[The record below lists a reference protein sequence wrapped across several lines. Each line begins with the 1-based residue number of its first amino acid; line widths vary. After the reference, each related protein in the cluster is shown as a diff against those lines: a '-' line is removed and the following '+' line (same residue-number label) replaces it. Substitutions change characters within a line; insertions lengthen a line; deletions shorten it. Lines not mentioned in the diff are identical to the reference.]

1 LLAKA
6 DRATFTFQKGCGK
19 MKRLFF
25 LGWLTYLFI
34 ALFTEDLHAFLYNHE
49 INFLFNPHPNLT
61 DLFADS
67 FHDTPF
73 YYLAKSGHIFMFA
86 VLVLLL
92 YSNCRRLGVTILVGI
107 VLAIGS
113 EVLQLFFNRT
123 GRVLD
128 MFIDG
133 IGIMLGVVLLV
144 VYFSVRGT
152 VRYHG
157 EIAGEGDKEGDQK
170 KEFLG

>member
-1 LLAKA
+1 
-6 DRATFTFQKGCGK
+6 
-19 MKRLFF
+19 
-25 LGWLTYLFI
+25 LFI
-34 ALFTEDLHAFLYNHE
+34 ALFTRDLHAFLYNDE
-49 INFLFNPHPNLT
+49 ISFLFNPNPNLS
-61 DLFADS
+61 DLFTDS

-73 YYLAKSGHIFMFA
+73 YYLAKSGHIFMFT

-92 YSNCRRLGVTILVGI
+92 YSHCRRLVITILVGI
-107 VLAIGS
+107 FLAIGS

-157 EIAGEGDKEGDQK
+157 EIVGEGDKEGDQK
-170 KEFLG
+170 KRFLG